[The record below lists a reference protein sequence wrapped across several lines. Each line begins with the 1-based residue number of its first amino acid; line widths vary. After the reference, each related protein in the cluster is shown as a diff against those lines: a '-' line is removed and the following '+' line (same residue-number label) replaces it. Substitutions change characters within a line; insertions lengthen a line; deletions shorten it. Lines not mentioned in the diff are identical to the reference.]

1 MMDEDDDSNE
11 LEDDD
16 EMSSSPEDD
25 EDGNGSGE
33 MLAGQALLKMAR
45 QKTVDP
51 SKMGNI
57 QGMKAMLDESGNE
70 LMDGLTL
77 KAQKS
82 AKQSEHLKSSNRK
95 KHNRRTAKEINR

>member
-25 EDGNGSGE
+25 EEGNGSGE
-33 MLAGQALLKMAR
+33 MLAGQALKMAR

>member
-25 EDGNGSGE
+25 EEGNGSGE
-33 MLAGQALLKMAR
+33 MLAGQALKMAR

-57 QGMKAMLDESGNE
+57 QGMKAILDESGNE

-77 KAQKS
+77 KA
-82 AKQSEHLKSSNRK
+82 
-95 KHNRRTAKEINR
+95 